1 MRRRAL
7 RIDDGKSA
15 VSLFGRVDRIDTY
28 DNPDDG
34 NLYLRVIDYKTG
46 SKVFDFG
53 KVSKGLDMQML
64 LYLFSLCENGE
75 KCFGKKPVPA
85 GVLYVNLDT
94 DSEKIKLD
102 AEREKKKSV
111 SGFVTAMGDD
121 RLDLARAMEPDL
133 KGEFLP
139 FGTTSRKYAEKPMG
153 LDAIEELKESVVQ
166 TVLDCAAEMK
176 NGAAQAVPVDCQG
189 VDPCKYCRMKP
200 ICRIIK
206 MKGNEEEE
214 DENS

>member
-1 MRRRAL
+1 
-7 RIDDGKSA
+7 
-15 VSLFGRVDRIDTY
+15 
-28 DNPDDG
+28 
-34 NLYLRVIDYKTG
+34 
-46 SKVFDFG
+46 
-53 KVSKGLDMQML
+53 
-64 LYLFSLCENGE
+64 
-75 KCFGKKPVPA
+75 
-85 GVLYVNLDT
+85 
-94 DSEKIKLD
+94 
-102 AEREKKKSV
+102 
-111 SGFVTAMGDD
+111 MGDD
-121 RLDLARAMEPDL
+121 RLDVPRAFAPDL

-176 NGAAQAVPVDCQG
+176 NGAAQAAPVDCKG

-206 MKGNEEEE
+206 TKGNEEEE